1 MSGATIRSP
10 RDEKRRDYRRSGW
23 RAQPDVAAAFR
34 SEYDPRKPIEE
45 QLRQLWR
52 ELIAG
57 IGGKSWHQHDSRR
70 SDEGWPDESTVIP
83 GHVPSGNRLLFLEL
97 KAPGKQPTPEQRECL
112 QLLADAGQEV
122 YLVTSTGDRGRDL
135 LQLAELL
142 NAPRG
147 KRGEL

>member
-1 MSGATIRSP
+1 MTATARSS
-10 RDEKRRDYRRSGW
+10 RAEKRRDYRRSGW

-52 ELIAG
+52 ELIASV
-57 IGGKSWHQHDSRR
+57 GGKSWHQHDSRR
-70 SDEGWPDESTVIP
+70 SDEGWPDESTVI
-83 GHVPSGNRLLFLEL
+83 GKRLLFLEL

-112 QLLADAGQEV
+112 QLLAGAGQEV

-147 KRGEL
+147 KSGAL